1 MPKTPKPGLDADGLN
16 SQQRLFV
23 NAKLAGK
30 NTTNAAIA
38 AGYSAKTAAS
48 CGSRLLKHAQVQQ
61 ALSRGVTA
69 AIERSDLSI
78 DYVLTRL
85 RSVESGAETPPA
97 TVVRSLELL
106 GKYLGMFPDRVH
118 IPDPAVSAT
127 DELQKKRDEIRRK
140 HGMA

>member
-1 MPKTPKPGLDADGLN
+1 MPAPTPDPDGLN

-23 NAKLAGK
+23 NAKLGGK

-38 AGYSAKTAAS
+38 AGYSVKTAAS
-48 CGSRLLKHAQVQQ
+48 AGSRLLRLSKIQQ
-61 ALSRGVTA
+61 ALDKGVGA
-69 AIERSDLSI
+69 ALDRAEISI

-85 RSVESGAETPPA
+85 RAIESDVDTPPA
-97 TVVRSLELL
+97 TAVRSLELL